1 MKFWLAPH
9 TGVDEPLFSLPV
21 AARLA
26 RISMDLL
33 EQTVSEGLVHPQPIA
48 GGEEGLTY
56 GEVRRLLHVR
66 SLVED
71 LGLEVSAVDVVLRMR
86 ERMLLLLEEM
96 QELEMQSARREE
108 KLLGEIRRL
117 QRRVA
122 REPDWR

>member
-1 MKFWLAPH
+1 MGFWMVPH
-9 TGVDEPLFSLPV
+9 TGADEPLFSLPA

-33 EQTVSEGLVHPQPIA
+33 RQSVSEGLVHPQPMA

-56 GEVRRLLHVR
+56 GEARRLLHVR

-71 LGLEVSAVDVVLRMR
+71 LGLEVSAVEV
-86 ERMLLLLEEM
+86 
-96 QELEMQSARREE
+96 
-108 KLLGEIRRL
+108 LLGEIRRL

-122 REPDWR
+122 QEPDWR